1 MALENSKGNGNQ
13 NGANPVLEFPE
24 ELKVKAREFFKK
36 GAEVAYALNYDYAI
50 ELYLD
55 GLSIWPD
62 ALDEGHKPLREVALR
77 RKEAGQKK
85 AGMFGDSSK
94 FRKSAGKTPKEA
106 MLKAEYLLSKDPT
119 NLALMTD
126 LVKAASEGD
135 YRQTTLWF
143 ANLLFEFNR
152 QKDKPS
158 LQTYILLREVYVKIE
173 AFARALQACQQ
184 ALQLKPHDTDL
195 ENALRDLSAQTT
207 MQQGKYDGQG
217 DFRDSIKD
225 RINQEK
231 LQAQSQS
238 LRSTDVKADALEKAR
253 REYQENPTIPGKI
266 NNLVNALC
274 DTEEEDRENEA
285 IEILEK
291 SYIQSK
297 QFRYKQHS
305 GQIRIKQWNRRV
317 RKLQLQLKNEPDN
330 QDTKKQLVE
339 ATKESL
345 RIELEHY
352 KLSVENYPTDMG
364 IKYEYG
370 KRLMRAQQYDQAIPV
385 FQEARNDPRFRVAS
399 INFIGQC
406 FYFKEWYTDAIESFE
421 LALEAVEDQEGAIA
435 KELRYNLGRAYE
447 AEGNIEQALNCYRKV
462 AQIDYNYQDVKD
474 RVDSLRKQQQE
485 KK

>member
-13 NGANPVLEFPE
+13 TGANPVLEFPE

-158 LQTYILLREVYVKIE
+158 LQTYILLRDVYVKIE

-225 RINQEK
+225 RVNQEK

-238 LRSTDVKADALEKAR
+238 LRSTDVKADAQEKAR

-266 NNLVNALC
+266 NNQVNPLC
-274 DTEEEDRENEA
+274 DTQEEERENEA

-291 SYIQSK
+291 AYVQSK

-305 GQIRIKQWNRRV
+305 GQIRIKQRNRRV
-317 RKLQLQLKNEPDN
+317 RNMHIQ
-330 QDTKKQLVE
+330 
-339 ATKESL
+339 
-345 RIELEHY
+345 
-352 KLSVENYPTDMG
+352 
-364 IKYEYG
+364 
-370 KRLMRAQQYDQAIPV
+370 
-385 FQEARNDPRFRVAS
+385 
-399 INFIGQC
+399 
-406 FYFKEWYTDAIESFE
+406 
-421 LALEAVEDQEGAIA
+421 
-435 KELRYNLGRAYE
+435 
-447 AEGNIEQALNCYRKV
+447 
-462 AQIDYNYQDVKD
+462 
-474 RVDSLRKQQQE
+474 
-485 KK
+485 